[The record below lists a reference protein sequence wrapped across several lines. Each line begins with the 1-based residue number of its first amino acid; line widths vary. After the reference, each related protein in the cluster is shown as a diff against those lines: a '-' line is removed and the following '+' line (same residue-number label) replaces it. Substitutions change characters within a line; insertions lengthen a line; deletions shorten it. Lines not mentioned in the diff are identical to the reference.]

1 MWLVTSGRRWHQ
13 PHRSHCHVG
22 WDTAWDP
29 RGTAL
34 MAEVPMQ
41 RGPRC
46 AWHGKAFCHL
56 PPAFN
61 SPAVLRALLPAG
73 GKDLAQALTIS
84 PQLQGLLRA
93 PPAQFCWCKGPAA
106 TGSTA
111 KSRELLSLLQL
122 GVASAWAAPP
132 NTPKLGGQLGKV
144 AWRRDG
150 SLPGRRQEQRQPRTR
165 RARQEN
171 PEFSPPRCFACLT
184 ASRALPV
191 GLRPLPDLGAFH
203 PARSPG
209 GKRRGA

>member
-1 MWLVTSGRRWHQ
+1 MTSRRCWHQ
-13 PHRSHCHVG
+13 PHCSHCHVG
-22 WDTAWDP
+22 WDMAWDL
-29 RGTAL
+29 RSTAL
-34 MAEVPMQ
+34 VAEVPMQ
-41 RGPRC
+41 RGLHC

-61 SPAVLRALLPAG
+61 PSAVLRALLPAG
-73 GKDLAQALTIS
+73 GKDLAQALPIS
-84 PQLQGLLRA
+84 PQLQGLLCA
-93 PPAQFCWCKGPAA
+93 QPAQFCRRKGPAA
-106 TGSTA
+106 MESAA

-144 AWRRDG
+144 ACRGDG

-191 GLRPLPDLGAFH
+191 GLRPLPALGAFH
-203 PARSPG
+203 PVRSPG
-209 GKRRGA
+209 GKWRGA